1 MNTHTLVDTFLRGL
15 LGQYEEKT
23 GLKGIGE
30 IGHGLLS
37 NELKQHI
44 PNSPVNPTFMELGAK
59 VIDWVNNFKSE
70 GIQTSESVKP
80 PTAPLSLPDQ
90 NVGQTHFGYSGFKGR
105 TGRMR

>member
-1 MNTHTLVDTFLRGL
+1 MNTHSLVDTFLKGL

-23 GLKGIGE
+23 GLKGIGA

-44 PNSPVNPTFMELGAK
+44 PNSPVTPAFMELGAK

-90 NVGQTHFGYSGFKGR
+90 NVGQNHIVTGKQIGR
-105 TGRMR
+105 AHV